1 MSRIFTLKTRASVDD
16 AAPTDVVIVL
26 SEIDAVAIS
35 SDHDVVYLRSGRKL
49 KLVEQ
54 RWMSFMQR
62 FQQRGI
68 FAEVTEGL
76 L

>member
-16 AAPTDVVIVL
+16 ADPTDVVIVL

-35 SDHDVVYLRSGRKL
+35 SDHDVVYLRSGRKV